1 MRRVLLIDTETQ
13 GTDPATAACIEVGC
27 IVYDVE
33 HAAPVAS
40 FASLIRAE
48 SNAAENINRI
58 PVGVLQSAPLASEV
72 WPAVLAMASTCGAI
86 LAHNAAFDR
95 GFVPAEL
102 RDSLPWICTK
112 DDLAWPSASRPGLSL
127 VALALDHGLGVSAAH
142 RALTDCDLI
151 ARLLNHVGD
160 DGDLTA
166 FLAYGLRPKA
176 TYQALVSFDDRELA
190 KAAGFGW
197 DGPNKRW
204 TRTMAIEDAAKLPFK
219 TRTL

>member
-1 MRRVLLIDTETQ
+1 MRALILDTETQ
-13 GTDPATAACIEVGC
+13 GTDPATCACIEIGV
-27 IVYDVE
+27 ILYDVE
-33 HAAPVAS
+33 HATPIAS

-48 SNAAENINRI
+48 SNAAENVNRI
-58 PVGVLQSAPLASEV
+58 PVGVLQTAPLASEV
-72 WPAVLAMASTCGAI
+72 WPAVLAMASTCDAV

-102 RDSLPWICTK
+102 RDSKPWICTK
-112 DDLAWPSASRPGLSL
+112 DDLAWPRASRPGQSL
-127 VALALDHGLGVSAAH
+127 VSLALDHGLGVSAAH

-151 ARLLNHVGD
+151 ARLLNLVGD

-204 TRTMAIEDAAKLPFK
+204 TRTMAIEDAEKLNFK
-219 TRTL
+219 TRKL